1 MKLICKKCGQDE
13 KFYQKERYRGNCD
26 FRVDNAGDPDNDND
40 GMYDEAQH
48 TLRSVYYYCC
58 VCHAKVAKIPE
69 DKRF

>member
-1 MKLICKKCGQDE
+1 MKLICPKCGQDE

-26 FRVDNAGDPDNDND
+26 FRVDNAGLAKDYNSD
-40 GMYDEAQH
+40 MYDNAQH